1 MKRKGLLFM
10 LKIKDIFI
18 QKLYR
23 TDLSN
28 FEQQILFEL
37 TFRCDETG
45 SVKGIYYKEII
56 EKIGCSVARFYNVL
70 ANLEEKDFILCD
82 RDTTYYGDWNI
93 QIFSNDF
100 TNDKLQTAKYSRF
113 SNFNIEMFNK
123 DEFKNLKAGARRLLI
138 YIAFRVLKQKYNQ
151 ENKGMEENKRN
162 HLKYTPKINKYK
174 TMSKEIGITE
184 RACKEYAEE
193 LSKAGFISIGNNIDV
208 NSKPYDI
215 ITLLASVLKTPVVEA
230 TAKGKIVAQKR
241 NNLHA
246 HFEHFVK
253 TICRRNKINTNTLN
267 LTDTAIL
274 LMQYKDK
281 ALKKGKD
288 IYTIVRNAIKS
299 LSDDLSSRIIHCI
312 IKELI
317 EKDYNESIL
326 IF

>member
-1 MKRKGLLFM
+1 M
-10 LKIKDIFI
+10 LKIKDTFI
-18 QKLYR
+18 QRFYR

-28 FEQQILFEL
+28 YEQQILLEL

-45 SVKGIYYKEII
+45 SVKGIYYKDII
-56 EKIGCSVARFYNVL
+56 EKIGCSIAQFYNVL
-70 ANLEEKDFILCD
+70 IKLEEKDFILCD
-82 RDTTYYGDWNI
+82 KDTTYYGDWNI
-93 QIFSNDF
+93 QILSNDF
-100 TNDKLQTAKYSRF
+100 TNDKLQTEKYSKF
-113 SNFNIEMFNK
+113 SNFNLELFNK
-123 DEFKNLKAGARRLLI
+123 DELKKQKAGARRLLV

-174 TMSKEIGITE
+174 TISKEIGITE

-208 NSKPYDI
+208 NGKPYDI

-230 TAKGKIVAQKR
+230 TTRGKVVPQKR

-246 HFEHFVK
+246 HFEHYVK
-253 TICRRNKINTNTLN
+253 TLCRRNKINTNTLN

-299 LSDDLSSRIIHCI
+299 LSDDLSSRIIHYI